1 MAITQ
6 RLGATSPRKQNHISV
21 RTAERPRLSFSEHGP
36 HRVFTTLWQHRQL
49 IYRLAT
55 REVAARYRGSLL
67 GLAWAFVTPLLM
79 LSVYTFVFS
88 VVFRVRWDVGTENR
102 GEFALVLF
110 AGLIVFQ
117 FFSECIGRAPG
128 LLLENVSYIKKIIF
142 PLEALA
148 WVSLGS
154 ALLNTVISVAV
165 LLLAHFVLVGLPHIT
180 ALWLPVVLLPL
191 MLATAGGVWFLASVG
206 VFVRD
211 VRQVVTVIMPVLM
224 FMSPLF
230 YPVSA
235 LPEAMRIV
243 IYLNPITYII
253 EQARNV
259 LLFGVMPDL
268 PGLGLYAVLGF
279 GLAWLGLAWFLLTK
293 RGFADVV

>member
-1 MAITQ
+1 MAIT
-6 RLGATSPRKQNHISV
+6 RGLGASSSRNGKHVSV
-21 RTAERPRLSFSEHGP
+21 RRAERSRLSFREHGP
-36 HRVFTTLWQHRQL
+36 QRLFMTLWQHREL

-67 GLAWAFVTPLLM
+67 GAAWAFVTPVLM
-79 LSVYTFVFS
+79 LVVYTFVFS
-88 VVFRVRWDVGTENR
+88 VVFKVRWDVETGNR

-117 FFSECIGRAPG
+117 FFSECISRAPA
-128 LLLENVSYIKKIIF
+128 LLLENVSYIKKVIF

-154 ALLNTVISVAV
+154 AFFNAMVGIGV
-165 LLLAHFVLVGLPHIT
+165 LLLVHVILLGTPPLT
-180 ALWLPVVLLPL
+180 ALWLPAVLFPL
-191 MLATAGGVWFLASVG
+191 GLATLGGVWFLAPVG

-211 VRQVVTVIMPVLM
+211 VRQVIAVILPILM
-224 FMSPLF
+224 FLSPLF

-235 LPEAMRIV
+235 LPETMRTV
-243 IYLNPITYII
+243 IYLNPVTYII
-253 EQARNV
+253 EQTRNV

-268 PGLGLYAVLGF
+268 PGLGLYAVLA
-279 GLAWLGLAWFLLTK
+279 LAVAWLGLAWFLLTK